1 MVKNKR
7 ASYANADSSPL
18 YYLGRA
24 VWSAVRFFFLLGM
37 TFVILYPLLYML
49 SMSLRAGA
57 DMYDMSV
64 VWIPKHFTLDNFRV
78 VFEQLGFGTA
88 MLNTIEIALGCAVIQ
103 VFVCALTGYGF
114 ARFPFKGRGL
124 LFLVVIFTIVVPPQM
139 TNLPNYLLF
148 HDFDFFG
155 IVQAATGR
163 ATEINLLDR
172 RSTLY
177 LLALLGQGIRS
188 GLFILIFRQYFRGVP
203 MELEQAAMVDGCGFG
218 RHRQPGEAFDGGAV
232 QSGGLLWQAFEDRP
246 FRDPQRSGIAPP
258 PHQEAEA
265 LRPAPERPHRA
276 PAAEAFAGPQVGER
290 VDVEPDPGV
299 GGVPM
304 PVCGVAPCR
313 HRSIGR
319 GIAAPVGGKSF
330 DSNFVRGPDVP
341 RHGGRRRP
349 ELCRGESRR
358 EEQPHGGRLRT
369 EQQRHDSRAYESPC
383 EKPQGQFIPAS
394 QRDPDRERH
403 EEFQDGHAVEPREQ
417 AGEFHWRW
425 VFIRA

>member
-7 ASYANADSSPL
+7 VSYANADSSPL

-218 RHRQPGEAFDGGAV
+218 RTYFRIMLPNAKGPMLITFLFTLVWYWSDFYTLSTYLSNVRTLSVSLASLRVSLETVLSVEAWDPYKIITMEQAACIASIVPLLVLFIVLQRQFT
-232 QSGGLLWQAFEDRP
+232 
-246 FRDPQRSGIAPP
+246 
-258 PHQEAEA
+258 
-265 LRPAPERPHRA
+265 
-276 PAAEAFAGPQVGER
+276 
-290 VDVEPDPGV
+290 
-299 GGVPM
+299 
-304 PVCGVAPCR
+304 
-313 HRSIGR
+313 RSIETTGL
-319 GIAAPVGGKSF
+319 VG
-330 DSNFVRGPDVP
+330 
-341 RHGGRRRP
+341 
-349 ELCRGESRR
+349 
-358 EEQPHGGRLRT
+358 
-369 EQQRHDSRAYESPC
+369 
-383 EKPQGQFIPAS
+383 
-394 QRDPDRERH
+394 
-403 EEFQDGHAVEPREQ
+403 
-417 AGEFHWRW
+417 
-425 VFIRA
+425 

>member
-155 IVQAATGR
+155 IVQATTGR

-218 RHRQPGEAFDGGAV
+218 RTYFRIMLPNAKGPMLITFLFTLVWYWSDFYTLSTYLSNVRTLSVSLASLRVSLETVLSVEAWDPYKIITMEQAACIASIVPLLVLFIVLQRQFT
-232 QSGGLLWQAFEDRP
+232 
-246 FRDPQRSGIAPP
+246 
-258 PHQEAEA
+258 
-265 LRPAPERPHRA
+265 
-276 PAAEAFAGPQVGER
+276 
-290 VDVEPDPGV
+290 
-299 GGVPM
+299 
-304 PVCGVAPCR
+304 
-313 HRSIGR
+313 RSIETTGL
-319 GIAAPVGGKSF
+319 VG
-330 DSNFVRGPDVP
+330 
-341 RHGGRRRP
+341 
-349 ELCRGESRR
+349 
-358 EEQPHGGRLRT
+358 
-369 EQQRHDSRAYESPC
+369 
-383 EKPQGQFIPAS
+383 
-394 QRDPDRERH
+394 
-403 EEFQDGHAVEPREQ
+403 
-417 AGEFHWRW
+417 
-425 VFIRA
+425 